1 MTASLP
7 KPITN
12 FGYNIE
18 STSWCF
24 QSNSLRKQMSKLKLD
39 DKGLR
44 EITNVAI
51 SRDRLQLA

>member
-1 MTASLP
+1 M
-7 KPITN
+7 
-12 FGYNIE
+12 G
-18 STSWCF
+18 CF

-44 EITNVAI
+44 EISNVAI